1 MPRRTKYQ
9 IEDPSLGRTRILPG
23 MYDSEV
29 GTMAGE
35 ITRLMVEVAVSQG
48 LQGLKQQFD
57 RRVLRNA
64 VEHGGHF
71 SNGRFQRAV
80 FQTLQDMLRTED
92 HPYFSLCNRLAA
104 DVDECYFLNYG
115 INLTFESWTRGA
127 AVIRGLEAKEN
138 RNIPWC
144 MTLYTAHNGQQMPI
158 ETASGIIEQGMP
170 LGIMAWALMEEDG
183 RSDVLRTLCDQFPNC
198 AFTAFLPDE
207 KITDALLCDLRGV
220 DNLAL
225 VAMSKGGIFASYELM
240 RKHRRLFGLCREVDA
255 ACAERMLKQQDL
267 RLQSAPKAP
276 ILFFKYA
283 EDCPEEVRNRLTA
296 YIKEKKVRPDHP
308 VFPID
313 LSRDIS
319 RVDEIISD
327 DACRLSLAA
336 DGTYLVGESKTPAD
350 MSFPETSLHE
360 AVTALLL
367 K

>member
-1 MPRRTKYQ
+1 
-9 IEDPSLGRTRILPG
+9 
-23 MYDSEV
+23 
-29 GTMAGE
+29 MAGE

-104 DVDECYFLNYG
+104 DVDDCYFLNYG

-144 MTLYTAHNGQQMPI
+144 MTLYTAWKGQQMPI
-158 ETASGIIEQGMP
+158 DTAKGIIEQGMP

-183 RSDVLRTLCDQFPNC
+183 RSDVLRGLCDQFPNC

-207 KITDALLCDLRGV
+207 KMTDALLCDLEGV

-225 VAMSKGGIFASYELM
+225 VAMSKSGTFASYEVL
-240 RKHRRLFGLCREVDA
+240 RKHRRLFGLCRDVDA
-255 ACAERMLKQQDL
+255 ACTERMLKQQDL
-267 RLQSAPKAP
+267 RLQSAPEAP
-276 ILFFKYA
+276 ILFFRYT
-283 EDCPEEVRNRLTA
+283 EDCPEEVRSRFTA
-296 YIKEKKVRPDHP
+296 YVKAQKANPDYP

-336 DGTYLVGESKTPAD
+336 DGTYLVGESKTPAAL
-350 MSFPETSLHE
+350 SFPEASLHD

>member
-1 MPRRTKYQ
+1 
-9 IEDPSLGRTRILPG
+9 
-23 MYDSEV
+23 
-29 GTMAGE
+29 MAGE

-80 FQTLQDMLRTED
+80 FQTLQDMLRMED

-104 DVDECYFLNYG
+104 DVDDCYIMSYG
-115 INLTFESWTRGA
+115 INLAFESWTRGA

-144 MTLYTAHNGQQMPI
+144 MTLYTAHEGKQLPV
-158 ETASGIIEQGMP
+158 ETAKALIEQGMP
-170 LGIMAWALMEEDG
+170 LGIYAWALVEDEG
-183 RSDVLRTLCDQFPNC
+183 RSDVMRTLCDQFPNC

-207 KITDALLCDLRGV
+207 KITEELLRDLQGV

-225 VAMSKGGIFASYELM
+225 VAMSRGSSFASYELM

-255 ACAERMLKQQDL
+255 ACAERLLKQKDL
-267 RLQSAPKAP
+267 RLQSAPEAP
-276 ILFFKYA
+276 ILFFKYR
-283 EDCPEEVRNRLTA
+283 EECPEELRTRLTA
-296 YIKEKKVRPDHP
+296 YIREQKMRPDYP

-327 DACRLSLAA
+327 DACRLSLAS
-336 DGTYLVGESKTPAD
+336 DGTYLVGESKTPAALT
-350 MSFPETSLHE
+350 FPETSLHD
-360 AVTALLL
+360 AVKALLL

>member
-1 MPRRTKYQ
+1 
-9 IEDPSLGRTRILPG
+9 
-23 MYDSEV
+23 
-29 GTMAGE
+29 MAGE

-144 MTLYTAHNGQQMPI
+144 MTLYTARGGQQMPI
-158 ETASGIIEQGMP
+158 DTAKGIIEQGMP

-207 KITDALLCDLRGV
+207 KITDTLLCDLGGA

-225 VAMSKGGIFASYELM
+225 VAMSKGAPSPPMSCCGST
-240 RKHRRLFGLCREVDA
+240 GGCS
-255 ACAERMLKQQDL
+255 ACAGKWMLP
-267 RLQSAPKAP
+267 APSG
-276 ILFFKYA
+276 
-283 EDCPEEVRNRLTA
+283 C
-296 YIKEKKVRPDHP
+296 
-308 VFPID
+308 
-313 LSRDIS
+313 
-319 RVDEIISD
+319 
-327 DACRLSLAA
+327 
-336 DGTYLVGESKTPAD
+336 
-350 MSFPETSLHE
+350 
-360 AVTALLL
+360 
-367 K
+367 

>member
-1 MPRRTKYQ
+1 M
-9 IEDPSLGRTRILPG
+9 D
-23 MYDSEV
+23 D
-29 GTMAGE
+29 
-35 ITRLMVEVAVSQG
+35 
-48 LQGLKQQFD
+48 
-57 RRVLRNA
+57 
-64 VEHGGHF
+64 
-71 SNGRFQRAV
+71 
-80 FQTLQDMLRTED
+80 
-92 HPYFSLCNRLAA
+92 
-104 DVDECYFLNYG
+104 CYFLNYG

-144 MTLYTAHNGQQMPI
+144 MTLYTARAGQQMPI
-158 ETASGIIEQGMP
+158 DTAKGIIEQGMP
-170 LGIMAWALMEEDG
+170 LGIMSWALMEEDG

-207 KITDALLCDLRGV
+207 KVTDAFLCDLQGV

-225 VAMSKGGIFASYELM
+225 VATSKGGTFASYDLL

-255 ACAERMLKQQDL
+255 PCAERMLKQQDL
-267 RLQSAPKAP
+267 RLQSAPEAP
-276 ILFFKYA
+276 ILFFQYA
-283 EDCPEEVRNRLTA
+283 EDCPEEVRSRLTA
-296 YIKEKKVRPDHP
+296 YIKEQKVRPDHP

-336 DGTYLVGESKTPAD
+336 DGTYLVGESKTPAALA
-350 MSFPETSLHE
+350 FPETSLHE